1 MRYQMGLNQDTPLAE
16 RMSEAINGS
25 RRLHLAAAYA
35 KSSGVGELLGLDPPK
50 SSRMVLGLGF
60 GLTDPAA
67 VDRLDEAGFDVRV
80 VPDGAMSASAFHPK
94 LSLIERPSELIT
106 LSGSGNLTGG
116 GWRTNV
122 EQFEELHFD
131 DPSKEAD
138 DQRQRFEQIWDRGHA
153 LRAMKQHG
161 DWDRYRDT
169 VRDRR
174 RLDRA
179 YRMET
184 TRFDVHTG
192 SLIGRLANA
201 TNRGSSAPGWIGRT
215 HPDWWDFQVG
225 YRDQSDTAAF
235 GRGDTRRFRRLQTE
249 GLFFHLV
256 KRSKGAPTYAI
267 EGWSVYSGRYEVGAV
282 RSVWRR
288 HGLSL
293 GAATESEL
301 RKILQPNKHGEIGV
315 IHLLHLTEF
324 VRPISDADLRKH
336 GVLFDRH
343 IEGGRGLT
351 LEEVG
356 VILRLS
362 GLNETSKSF
371 LPDHR
376 DLAAE

>member
-1 MRYQMGLNQDTPLAE
+1 MGLNQDAPLAE
-16 RMSEAINGS
+16 RMSEAIKGS

-35 KSSGVGELLGLDPPK
+35 KSSGVGELLALDLPK

-94 LSLIERPSELIT
+94 LSLIERPGELIT
-106 LSGSGNLTGG
+106 ISGSANLTGG

-131 DPSKEAD
+131 DPSREAD
-138 DQRQRFEQIWDRGHA
+138 DQRWRFEHLWDRGHA
-153 LRAMKQHG
+153 LRAMRRQG
-161 DWDRYRDT
+161 AWDRYRDT
-169 VRDRR
+169 FRDRR
-174 RLDRA
+174 RLEREFRKEA
-179 YRMET
+179 
-184 TRFDVHTG
+184 TRLEVETG

-201 TNRGSSAPGWIGRT
+201 ADRRSSAPGWIGRT
-215 HPDWWDFQVG
+215 NPEWWDFQVECL
-225 YRDQSDTAAF
+225 DQSDTAAF
-235 GRGDTRRFRRLQTE
+235 GRGDTRRFRKLQDE
-249 GLFFHLV
+249 GLFFHFV
-256 KRSKGAPTYAI
+256 KRGKGVPTYAI
-267 EGWSVYSGRYEVGAV
+267 EGWSVYSGHYEVGAV
-282 RSVWRR
+282 DSLWRQ
-288 HGLSL
+288 HGPTL
-293 GAATESEL
+293 GATTKSGL
-301 RKILQPNKHGEIGV
+301 LKILKPNKNGQIGV

-324 VRPISDADLRKH
+324 VRPISDADLRTH

-362 GLNETSKSF
+362 GLYETSKSF